1 MNTLALL
8 ILALMLLAALGW
20 ALWSWHSAAQ
30 LQQLAQRAQ
39 QQGELI
45 AAMNEVL
52 DNPKLSEDEQLA
64 HSLRLVEK
72 LKATRR

>member
-1 MNTLALL
+1 MLA
-8 ILALMLLAALGW
+8 W
-20 ALWSWHSAAQ
+20 ALWSWRSATQ
-30 LQQLAQRAQ
+30 LQQLAQRVQ

-45 AAMNEVL
+45 EAMNEVL

>member
-8 ILALMLLAALGW
+8 ILALMLLAVLGW
-20 ALWSWHSAAQ
+20 ALWSWRSAAQ
-30 LQQLAQRAQ
+30 LQQLTQRAQ
-39 QQGELI
+39 QQSELI

-52 DNPKLSEDEQLA
+52 DNPGLSEDEQLA

-72 LKATRR
+72 LKASNR